1 MRREFLLLQTLVTR
15 FMQRVDL
22 LLCCVFT
29 QRTPKFLDVYSF
41 HSLLFFYYFKL
52 LSVFSVT
59 ILSFSLIYN

>member
-1 MRREFLLLQTLVTR
+1 MMLDEKGVFASPN
-15 FMQRVDL
+15 DL

-41 HSLLFFYYFKL
+41 HSLLVFYYFKL